1 MDAVDEFKTLTSNA
15 PGDFGIGSAGT
26 INMSIKSG
34 TRDFHGAVWEFF
46 RNNDMDANNYFA
58 NLAGTAP
65 PELRYN
71 IFGFNIGGP
80 LVIPKLYNKRSQE
93 DILLLEPNT
102 NDPVQNA
109 RFAAAGLMP
118 GQAFPANKIP
128 ASLIDPNAALF
139 FSSGAMPLPNA
150 PNNFF
155 SGSKAAPPMCPR
167 RSCVS
172 ITT

>member
-1 MDAVDEFKTLTSNA
+1 VDAVDEFKTLTSNA

-80 LVIPKLYNKRSQE
+80 LVIPKLYNKDRKKTFFFWNLIPTIRSR
-93 DILLLEPNT
+93 T
-102 NDPVQNA
+102 
-109 RFAAAGLMP
+109 P
-118 GQAFPANKIP
+118 GSQ
-128 ASLIDPNAALF
+128 
-139 FSSGAMPLPNA
+139 
-150 PNNFF
+150 
-155 SGSKAAPPMCPR
+155 R
-167 RSCVS
+167 RD
-172 ITT
+172 